1 MRTSSFSYA
10 FVTLALATATCMDP
24 GEPAPSEPIQTVVS
38 AATVP
43 SGFVDEVFAS
53 GLTNPTAME
62 FAPDG
67 RLFVTQQGGQLR
79 VITAAGALLSTPFLT
94 VPVSSA
100 GERGLLGVTF
110 DPAFATNNF
119 VYVYYTATTPAI
131 HSRISRFTASGNVA
145 VAGSELQIVN
155 LENLSSATNHNGGA
169 IHFGPDG
176 RLYAAVGENA
186 NSANAQTLVNR
197 LGKMLRVNADG
208 SIPTDNPFF
217 NTATGNN
224 RAIWALGVRN
234 PFTFTFQRT
243 TGRMFI
249 NDVGE
254 VTWEEI
260 NDGIAGSNYGWP
272 TTEGP
277 TTDPRFRAPLF
288 AYRHSGGTPTGCAI
302 TGGAFYNPT
311 TVTFPSS
318 FVGKYFFADFCTGF
332 IRVFDPAAGTDAAFA
347 TGVSSPVDL
356 KVHSDGSLYYLAR
369 GNGTVG
375 RVRPSAT
382 NQPPQITTHP
392 QSQTRAVGQSATFT
406 VAASGSTPLSFQ
418 WQRNGANIAGATSAT
433 FTIASVAM
441 SDNGATFRAVVTNAF
456 GSATSNAATL
466 TVTAN
471 MPPTVTITAPP
482 ANSLYAGGDVINF
495 AGTANDPETGALPA
509 SAFTWRVD
517 FHHDTHFHPHLPD
530 TSGITS
536 GSFTV
541 PTRGEVSANVWFRIH
556 LTARDPAG
564 LTSTTFRDVLPRTS
578 TITLQTSP
586 AGLQV
591 TLDGQPVTT
600 PLSVTSVVGVIRAL
614 GVVSPQTSGGTTYQ
628 FVSWSDGGAA
638 SHEVS
643 TPAANTTFTATYQP
657 MGGVTQVFSDDFEA
671 ARGWTVNPNG
681 TDTASTG
688 AWARGNPQPNS
699 SGGTSLQ
706 LDLCA
711 GGSSNCLVTGL
722 TGTTAGAN
730 DVDAGTTSIQSPAIT
745 LPATG
750 TITLDFSYYMAHLNN
765 ASTADFLRVIVVPAS
780 GTPTTVFQELGA
792 ANTDAAVWANTSAN
806 LTAFAGQTVRLRID
820 AADAGGASLVEA
832 AVDNVVITR
841 R

>member
-1 MRTSSFSYA
+1 MRTSRSFSYA

-24 GEPAPSEPIQTVVS
+24 GEPAPADPIQTVVS

-79 VITAAGALLSTPFLT
+79 VITTGGTLLSTPFLT
-94 VPVSSA
+94 VPVSSS

-110 DPAFATNNF
+110 DPGFATNNF

-131 HSRISRFTASGNVA
+131 HNRISRFTASGNVA

-176 RLYAAVGENA
+176 KLYAAVGENA
-186 NSANAQTLVNR
+186 NGSNAQTLANR
-197 LGKMLRVNADG
+197 LGKMLRMNADG

-224 RAIWALGVRN
+224 RAIWALGLRN

-254 VTWEEI
+254 VTFEEI
-260 NDGIAGSNYGWP
+260 DDGIAGSNYGWP

-288 AYRHSGGTPTGCAI
+288 TYRHSGGTPTGCAI

-318 FVGKYFFADFCTGF
+318 FVGKYFYADFCTGF

-382 NQPPQITTHP
+382 NQPPQITTQP
-392 QSQTRAVGQSATFT
+392 QSQTRAVGQSAT
-406 VAASGSTPLSFQ
+406 
-418 WQRNGANIAGATSAT
+418 
-433 FTIASVAM
+433 
-441 SDNGATFRAVVTNAF
+441 
-456 GSATSNAATL
+456 
-466 TVTAN
+466 
-471 MPPTVTITAPP
+471 
-482 ANSLYAGGDVINF
+482 
-495 AGTANDPETGALPA
+495 
-509 SAFTWRVD
+509 
-517 FHHDTHFHPHLPD
+517 
-530 TSGITS
+530 
-536 GSFTV
+536 
-541 PTRGEVSANVWFRIH
+541 
-556 LTARDPAG
+556 
-564 LTSTTFRDVLPRTS
+564 
-578 TITLQTSP
+578 
-586 AGLQV
+586 
-591 TLDGQPVTT
+591 
-600 PLSVTSVVGVIRAL
+600 
-614 GVVSPQTSGGTTYQ
+614 
-628 FVSWSDGGAA
+628 
-638 SHEVS
+638 
-643 TPAANTTFTATYQP
+643 
-657 MGGVTQVFSDDFEA
+657 
-671 ARGWTVNPNG
+671 
-681 TDTASTG
+681 
-688 AWARGNPQPNS
+688 
-699 SGGTSLQ
+699 
-706 LDLCA
+706 
-711 GGSSNCLVTGL
+711 
-722 TGTTAGAN
+722 
-730 DVDAGTTSIQSPAIT
+730 
-745 LPATG
+745 
-750 TITLDFSYYMAHLNN
+750 
-765 ASTADFLRVIVVPAS
+765 
-780 GTPTTVFQELGA
+780 
-792 ANTDAAVWANTSAN
+792 
-806 LTAFAGQTVRLRID
+806 
-820 AADAGGASLVEA
+820 
-832 AVDNVVITR
+832 
-841 R
+841 